1 MFKKFNFNNIFNA
14 FVIAVSIILIT
25 YFCVSK
31 DGLIDLMNSGIHL
44 NIFWIVTAVLCQLGN
59 MLIDSLLLYLYIK
72 REYTSFSLLDGIKSS
87 FVGSFFSAITPSA
100 SGGQPMQVVFMSAKK
115 IDAGYSSSC
124 LIQKFLVF
132 QITSTVFTV
141 LALILKFDFF
151 ISNVNTPLLWIF
163 LIAGFFSQV
172 VVTGGIMFASFN
184 KKISGWLIKMASKLL
199 NKIKF
204 IKTPEKYIEKLQ
216 NQVELFH
223 DGNKS
228 LIKSP
233 QLMVTSFVLIFV
245 QILLIMLVP
254 YCIYRGFSLN
264 SAGVFEMVCSQSFVT
279 LASAMM
285 PLPGATGAAELA
297 FSVFYSMFFGTA
309 MLKSA
314 LLMWRVITY
323 YAVILISAPF
333 SMLTKKKEALV
344 NGASIT
350 TAK

>member
-1 MFKKFNFNNIFNA
+1 MIKKINFNAVFNICVV
-14 FVIAVSIILIT
+14 VISVALIT

-31 DGLIDLMNSGIHL
+31 DGLIDLLKSDINL
-44 NIFWIVTAVLCQLGN
+44 DVFWLVMAVLCQLGN

-72 REYTSFSLLDGIKSS
+72 KEYKNFSFLDGVKSS

-115 IDAGYSSSC
+115 IDAGYSTSC
-124 LIQKFLVF
+124 LIQKFLVY
-132 QITSTVFTV
+132 QITSTAFTV
-141 LALILKFDFF
+141 FALIVEFDFF
-151 ISNVNTPLLWIF
+151 MKNVNTPLLWLF

-172 VVTGGIMFASFN
+172 IVTGGIIFASFN
-184 KKISGWLIKMASKLL
+184 TRISNWLLKITGKMLGKIRFVKNPEKHITKISD
-199 NKIKF
+199 
-204 IKTPEKYIEKLQ
+204 
-216 NQVELFH
+216 QVELFH
-223 DGNKS
+223 EGNKN

-233 QLMVTSFVLIFV
+233 KLMVASFALVFV

-264 SAGVFEMVCSQSFVT
+264 SATVVEIVCSQSFVT

-297 FSVFYSMFFGTA
+297 FSVFYGMFFGTA

-333 SMLTKKKEALV
+333 SMLTKKKSTAE
-344 NGASIT
+344 NDGA
-350 TAK
+350 K

>member
-1 MFKKFNFNNIFNA
+1 MIKKINFNAIFNMV
-14 FVIAVSIILIT
+14 VIVISVALIT
-25 YFCVSK
+25 YFCVSE
-31 DGLIDLMNSGIHL
+31 DGLIDLLKSDINL
-44 NIFWIVTAVLCQLGN
+44 NIFWLVMAVLCQLGS
-59 MLIDSLLLYLYIK
+59 MIIDSFLLYLYIK
-72 REYTSFSLLDGIKSS
+72 REYENFSFLDGIKSS

-124 LIQKFLVF
+124 LIQKFLVY
-132 QITSTVFTV
+132 QITSTVFTIF
-141 LALILKFDFF
+141 ALIFEFDFF
-151 ISNVNTPLLWIF
+151 IKNVNTPLLWLF

-172 VVTGGIMFASFN
+172 VVTGVIIFASFSTKVSN
-184 KKISGWLIKMASKLL
+184 WLLKITE
-199 NKIKF
+199 KILRKIRF
-204 IKTPEKYIEKLQ
+204 IKTPEKHVEKIRD
-216 NQVELFH
+216 QVKLFH
-223 DGNKS
+223 EGNKN

-233 QLMVTSFVLIFV
+233 KLMGASFGLIFV

-264 SAGVFEMVCSQSFVT
+264 SAKVVEIVCSQAFVT

-297 FSVFYSMFFGTA
+297 FSVFYGMFFGKA

-333 SMLTKKKEALV
+333 SMLTKKK
-344 NGASIT
+344 GIT
-350 TAK
+350 DKGDAK